1 MKSALV
7 ALDRTV
13 ARVEMVGAIFCLALI
28 VLVTG
33 LAVFCRY
40 VLQDPLTWSADV
52 STVALVWLSFL
63 GAATILREGGHV
75 AATGL
80 VEKLPTAARRAVN
93 LLLLALLLA
102 TVALLCRFAV
112 SAALVQAGQTISTL
126 GVPRS
131 LYTLPVVYAT
141 GSMALWAL
149 SAILGAA
156 DPDRPFQPVEGER

>member
-13 ARVEMVGAIFCLALI
+13 ARLEMYGAIFCLALI

-52 STVALVWLSFL
+52 STLALVWLSFL
-63 GAATILREGGHV
+63 GAATILHEGGHV
-75 AATGL
+75 AASGL
-80 VEKLPTAARRAVN
+80 IEKLPKPMLRIVN
-93 LLLLALLLA
+93 FLLLTLLLAS
-102 TVALLCRFAV
+102 VILLCRFAV
-112 SAALVQAGQTISTL
+112 SAAIVQSGQTISTL

-131 LYTLPVVYAT
+131 MFTLPVVYAT

-149 SAILGAA
+149 SAMIGAA
-156 DPDRPFQPVEGER
+156 DRDRPFQPIEGER